1 MVKYYGENRVWQAE
15 QEDWFQDSCPSPL
28 GSGWDYDYD

>member
-15 QEDWFQDSCPSPL
+15 LGDWFQDSCPSPL
-28 GSGWDYDYD
+28 GCGWDYDYD